1 MSEKWIFLVDPD
13 SNQFYSLNIS
23 THQIHIEKDVH
34 ASMRKK
40 AAQTIRSINQ
50 LLKLDHP
57 HWLFESESARNYR
70 YRKLNSYLLKK
81 ITCEF
86 PLYLCNSDLS
96 LAFAEVAEIE
106 VEVLLSNYQ
115 KEIVELMKKA
125 GNLRPEVKTVDILKV
140 SLLTSAD
147 EIIKIVLRNIY
158 KHHEVKLKPKQPG
171 MKFVLRIFGY
181 REYLA
186 RGHSMLMYD
195 RIRLILRGG
204 RYLKVMLTEIK
215 KIDPNSELLLP
226 IFERDSEEVKNGIYS
241 EIDWTK
247 FLEAPLFLWYPPFK
261 FPTYKNESSFNQ
273 EEYEKNQRDF
283 DEKFYDEISKPRV
296 LNQKCME
303 EFKETRRQQYRNG
316 IIHLNENNK
325 LYTGECDWVFRVK
338 IMGIENLFKLLEQAD
353 DKNQDD
359 DPHKNAIYNGLLT
372 PNYITKTQINKPKEE
387 HLTKSHKR
395 KIKSQEKNKRS
406 LTPKLIKSKERESSY
421 NAKFVSST
429 EGFFTRHTHHGLI
442 QGCNRFTQLAKIYGL
457 NFTPYLIQ
465 INAYLYF
472 GCKLLTEDAIIS
484 TTQIHLSQSPKW
496 YQWLEFP
503 VKVSQLPQESRICFD
518 VVVFSST
525 GDSQIIAS
533 STLQIFDGIG
543 EFKQGHIGLNLWP
556 FYRHEPRFSSSEE
569 FWGLKYTQDHNNT
582 PEKTKYFIA
591 TEFAR
596 LYVSL
601 DNFQNRMFW
610 SNRDTE
616 MMELL
621 CMPVLKEKIE
631 EVKVESKINQIKN
644 KMQSH
649 MKHLKAVL
657 LQYEELEES
666 ENPITVRHDW
676 HDKPTNDDLTKLQK
690 LLNLNPLDMQ
700 ELEDDEKFILLKCRN
715 HYKTLS
721 KALPIFLSAI
731 DWSDPE
737 QVGEVHK
744 MLKEWA
750 PLTPQEALPLLDAIY
765 ADEAVRLYAVERI
778 SNFSDDELALYMLE
792 LAQALMAENL
802 HFSPLS
808 EFLLERSLSNP
819 FMVGHPFFWNLRSQ
833 LHLKPS
839 VERFTLILEQML
851 MLCGQFR
858 EELFSDAKVN
868 DNIVQIAEDIQKS
881 SKNNIMEDKK
891 AELKSMLSTFKSKN
905 QFSNT
910 FCLAIDP
917 RWEVEDFD
925 YDKCNVMNSK
935 KLPLWLNC
943 KNSQKDAPPLK
954 LLFKCGD
961 DLRQDQLA
969 MQLIM
974 IMDKIWLDNGLD
986 FRMKPYRVLATLDQ
1000 VGMIEVVLNAETTSK
1015 IHKTYGGNFGAL
1027 KESTINDYLKANNK
1041 IDKDMEKAIDNFI
1054 RSCAGYCVATY
1065 ILGIGD
1071 RHSGN
1076 IMVTEKGNLFHIDFG
1091 HFLGNFKTKF
1101 GIKRERTAF
1110 VFTEE
1115 MAFVMGKKNSKD
1127 FLLFEECCVKGYNL
1141 VRKNGHFLISIF
1153 MMMLSAGMPEL
1164 SSSSDLEYLVN
1175 QLALDFSEHEA
1186 CAKFKKEIQESLNSN
1201 WRRVDNLFHMLKRD

>member
-1 MSEKWIFLVDPD
+1 VDPD
-13 SNQFYSLNIS
+13 SNQFYSLNLLTYKIY
-23 THQIHIEKDVH
+23 IEKDVP

-40 AAQTIRSINQ
+40 AGQTIRSINQ
-50 LLKLDHP
+50 LLKLDNP
-57 HWLFESESARNYR
+57 HWLFESQPARNYR
-70 YRKLNSYLLKK
+70 YRKLHPYLLKK

-96 LAFAEVAEIE
+96 LAFAEVTEITI
-106 VEVLLSNYQ
+106 EVLLNQYQ
-115 KEIVELMKKA
+115 KEIVDLMVKA
-125 GNLRPEVKTVDILKV
+125 GGYHPKVDTLLEMKV

-147 EIIKIVLRNIY
+147 EIVKNVLRRIFNY
-158 KHHEVKLKPKQPG
+158 YEVKLKPKPG

-195 RIRLILRGG
+195 RIRLILRGVKSL
-204 RYLKVMLTEIK
+204 RVMLTEIK

-226 IFERDSEEVKNGIYS
+226 IFERESEDVEKGIYS
-241 EIDWTK
+241 EIDWNK

-261 FPTYKNESSFNQ
+261 LPTYKTETIYNLQEYQKNLQVFNE
-273 EEYEKNQRDF
+273 KL
-283 DEKFYDEISKPRV
+283 YDEVSKPRV

-303 EFKETRRQQYRNG
+303 EFKELRRDQYRKG
-316 IIHLNENNK
+316 IIHMNENNK
-325 LYTGECDWVFRVK
+325 LYSGECDWVFRLK
-338 IMGIENLFKLLEQAD
+338 IHGIENLFKLLEQAD
-353 DKNQDD
+353 EKNQDD

-372 PNYITKTQINKPKEE
+372 PNYITKTLTNRPKEE

-395 KIKSQEKNKRS
+395 KIKSQEKSKRS
-406 LTPKLIKSKERESSY
+406 LTPKLIKSKKERESSY
-421 NAKFVSST
+421 NPKFAPST

-442 QGCNRFTQLAKIYGL
+442 QGANRFTQLAKYYGL
-457 NFTPYLIQ
+457 NFTPYLVQ

-472 GCKLLTEDAIIS
+472 GSKLLTDKAIAQ
-484 TTQIHLSQSPKW
+484 TTQIPLSGSPKW
-496 YQWLEFP
+496 NQWLEFP
-503 VKVSQLPQESRICFD
+503 LKISQLPQESRICFD
-518 VVVFSST
+518 IAVFSST

-533 STLQIFDGIG
+533 TTLQIFDCVG
-543 EFKQGHIGLNLWP
+543 EFRQGMNSLNLWP
-556 FYRHEPRFSSSEE
+556 FYRHEPRLTCAEE
-569 FWGLKYTQDHNNT
+569 FWGLRYHQGHSTNEQMK
-582 PEKTKYFIA
+582 EFVAK
-591 TEFAR
+591 EFAG
-596 LYVSL
+596 LYLSL
-601 DNFQNRMFW
+601 DKFSSAMFW

-616 MMELL
+616 MMSLM
-621 CMPVLKEKIE
+621 CMPKLEEIE
-631 EVKVESKINQIKN
+631 EEKQENKFNQIKN
-644 KMQSH
+644 KVLNH
-649 MKHLKAVL
+649 MKHLKGVL
-657 LQYEELEES
+657 LNDELEES
-666 ENPITVRHDW
+666 EKTTVYERHDW
-676 HDKPTNDDLTKLQK
+676 HDKPTNEDLTKLQK
-690 LLNLNPLDMQ
+690 LLNLNPLEMQ
-700 ELEDDEKFILLKCRN
+700 ELTEDEKYILLKCRN
-715 HYKTLS
+715 HYKSLS
-721 KALPIFLSAI
+721 KALPIFLAAI
-731 DWSDPE
+731 DWSNPE

-750 PLTPQEALPLLDAIY
+750 PLTPQEALPLLDALY

-778 SNFSDDELALYMLE
+778 SNFSDDELGLYMLE
-792 LAQALMAENL
+792 LAQALMFENL

-839 VERFTLILEQML
+839 CERFTLILEQML

-858 EELFSDAKVN
+858 EELFTDARVN
-868 DNIVQIAEDIQKS
+868 DSIMQIAEDIQKS
-881 SKNNIMEDKK
+881 TTKGNTEMEDRKQ
-891 AELKSMLSTFKSKN
+891 ELKSLLKNFKSKY

-917 RWEVEDFD
+917 RWEVEDFV
-925 YDKCNVMNSK
+925 YEKCNVMNSK
-935 KLPLWLNC
+935 KLPLWLVC
-943 KNSQKDAPPLK
+943 QNSQKDAPPLK

-986 FRMKPYRVLATLDQ
+986 FRMKPYKVLASLDQ

-1015 IHKTYGGNFGAL
+1015 IHKTFGGNFGAL
-1027 KESTINDYLKANNK
+1027 KESTIKDYLKKHNPDEKSENNAV
-1041 IDKDMEKAIDNFI
+1041 ENFI

-1076 IMVTEKGNLFHIDFG
+1076 IMVTEKGHLFHIDFG

-1101 GIKRERTAF
+1101 GFKRERTAF

-1115 MAFVMGKKNSKD
+1115 MAFVMGGRGAKD
-1127 FLLFEECCVKGYNL
+1127 FDTFVEYCLRGYNL
-1141 VRKNGHFLISIF
+1141 CRKNGHFLISIF

-1164 SSSSDLEYLVN
+1164 STAADLEYLVN
-1175 QLALDFSEHEA
+1175 QLSLDISEHEA
-1186 CAKFKKEIQESLNSN
+1186 NAKFKKEISDSLNSN
-1201 WRRVDNLFHMLKRD
+1201 WRRVDNFIHTLKRD